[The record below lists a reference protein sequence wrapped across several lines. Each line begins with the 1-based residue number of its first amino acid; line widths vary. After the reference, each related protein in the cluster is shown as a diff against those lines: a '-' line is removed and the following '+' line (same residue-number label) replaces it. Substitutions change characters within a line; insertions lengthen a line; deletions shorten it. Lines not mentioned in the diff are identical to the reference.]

1 MDVLGDWQ
9 HYGRT
14 RNTHFEDMMKKCN
27 EREAEIGHLKR
38 QVRVC
43 EPQSMNSVMPNIACI
58 SIHRAFTD
66 EAPGNK

>member
-14 RNTHFEDMMKKCN
+14 RNTHFEDMVKKCN

-38 QVRVC
+38 QVSVC
-43 EPQSMNSVMPNIACI
+43 EPQSILSVIPIL
-58 SIHRAFTD
+58 T
-66 EAPGNK
+66 